1 MIAPVVRVEGLNKA
15 FPGLKALDDVSV
27 EIRPHEVVGL
37 VGENGA
43 GKSTLL
49 KILAGLY
56 TADSGRILLRGE
68 EVKLRSV
75 AHAADCGIGM
85 VFQEQSLLPNITV
98 AENIML
104 GHEGDALRAG
114 VYNWPKLFALAAAQ
128 LAKVGSTIDPAAQ
141 TDSLS
146 FGERQ
151 VVELAKVLAIE
162 ERTQHEPVILFDEPT
177 SVLEAEEVEMVLKQI
192 RRLRERASVVFI
204 SHRLDEVLEV
214 ADRVY
219 VMTGGRC
226 VAERSRDACN
236 VAELQ
241 ELMLGR
247 ELSDEYGRREE
258 GQAPLDTQVRLS
270 LRGLASGSDYRD
282 VSFDVRRGEILGI
295 AGVGGSGREEVC
307 RTIFGAHGFTGG
319 EIMLDGKSV
328 RFADPSHAVAAGIGY
343 LPSERRVEGVV
354 GGMSVRENM
363 TLAHL
368 RAIMRGPVIDRATEK
383 TLARKW
389 IDRLSIKTRNTETQ
403 VGLLSGGNQQK
414 VALTKWLIADN
425 PKVFILDHPMR
436 GLDVGAKT
444 EIFGLIRE
452 LSSAGIAIILIADTL
467 EELIALSDTILVMR
481 DGVVTGN
488 FDARAAPPTQLQIL
502 ERMI

>member
-1 MIAPVVRVEGLNKA
+1 MTAPVLRVEGLSKA
-15 FPGLKALDDVSV
+15 FPGLKALDDVSM

-49 KILAGLY
+49 KVLAGLY
-56 TADSGRILLRGE
+56 APDSGRILVRAE
-68 EVKLRSV
+68 EVRLKSV
-75 AHAADCGIGM
+75 AHAAENGVGM

-104 GHEGDALRAG
+104 GHEDDAIRYG
-114 VYNWPKLFALAAAQ
+114 VYDWPKLFGLARAQ
-128 LAKVGSTIDPAAQ
+128 LAKVGSTIDPSAQ

-151 VVELAKVLAIE
+151 VVELAKVLTLE
-162 ERTQHEPVILFDEPT
+162 ERTRHEPVILLDEPT
-177 SVLEAEEVEMVLKQI
+177 SVLEAEEVEMVLRQI

-226 VAERSRDACN
+226 VAERDRASCN

-241 ELMLGR
+241 ELMLGH
-247 ELSDEYGRREE
+247 ELSDEYGRRAQDRPALAGE
-258 GQAPLDTQVRLS
+258 ARLS
-270 LRGLASGSDYRD
+270 LRDLSSGHHFRNI
-282 VSFDVRRGEILGI
+282 SFDVRRSEILGI

-307 RTIFGAHGFTGG
+307 RAIFGARDFEAG
-319 EIMLDGKSV
+319 EIRLDGKPV
-328 RFADPSHAVAAGIGY
+328 RFADPSEAVASGVSF
-343 LPSERRVEGVV
+343 LPSERRTEGII
-354 GGMSVRENM
+354 GGLSVRENM

-368 RAIMRGPVIDRATEK
+368 SSIMRGPFIDRSKEK
-383 TLARKW
+383 QLARRW
-389 IDRLSIKTRNTETQ
+389 IDRLSIKTRDAETQ

-425 PKVFILDHPMR
+425 PKIFILDHPMR
-436 GLDVGAKT
+436 GLDVGAKA
-444 EIFGLIRE
+444 EIFGLIRDV
-452 LSSAGIAIILIADTL
+452 SKAGIGIVLIADTL
-467 EELIALSDTILVMR
+467 DELIALSDTIIVMR
-481 DGVVTGN
+481 DGVITGR
-488 FDARAAPPTQLQIL
+488 FDSRDTPPTQLQIL
-502 ERMI
+502 EHMI